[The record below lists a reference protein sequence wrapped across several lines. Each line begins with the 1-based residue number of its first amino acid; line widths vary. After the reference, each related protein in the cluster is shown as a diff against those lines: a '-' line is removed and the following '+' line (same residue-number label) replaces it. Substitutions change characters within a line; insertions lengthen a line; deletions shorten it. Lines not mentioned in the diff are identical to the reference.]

1 MTASTADLADF
12 ERRVDAALAAYL
24 GQTGGEMAYSVPTPL
39 AHLIDLVR
47 AADDPDRGP
56 QPGAHTTDTPAADTL
71 ADLRRDFAA
80 FAREAWREWTHLAV
94 VDTRT
99 DGRVRLSTRIGWTG
113 DTISVSGGEVGAA
126 ELHAHGLAL
135 AAAVRSCT
143 RRIALL
149 ATTASAARKIMTL
162 IPSPAG
168 AAMALPVAYKFVR
181 DIYQQWDSEGP

>member
-12 ERRVDAALAAYL
+12 KRRVDAALAAYL

-47 AADDPDRGP
+47 AADDP

-80 FAREAWREWTHLAV
+80 FTREAWREWTHLAV
-94 VDTRT
+94 VDTRM
-99 DGRVRLSTRIGWTG
+99 DGRAQLSTRIGWTG

-126 ELHAHGLAL
+126 ELHTHGLAL

-168 AAMALPVAYKFVR
+168 AAMALPIAYKFVR
-181 DIYQQWDSEGP
+181 DIYQQWDSGGP